1 MWKAHSRFLF
11 LWCLLRSFVAAFF
24 HHFNVSAMTM
34 DTSPHQAPQIIT
46 AITAQKK
53 NPSRCSVFVN
63 GEFAFGCTIDT
74 TVRFGLTKGRELT
87 QRDKEQLEA
96 QEDIIAL
103 KQTALRYAIYKSRT
117 AQEVRHKMTEK
128 EFAPE
133 EADYA
138 VQFLEEF
145 GYVNDRLYA
154 KVFIQEMMKR
164 KPAGEIRLRQE
175 LAKRG
180 ISKHDI
186 TDALAEA
193 FPAET
198 ARDMAFDSAMTAAQ
212 KKMHTLGHKTPEKRK
227 QALVSYLQ
235 RQGFSWKV
243 IKKVLPSVM
252 EADSGEADME
262 D

>member
-1 MWKAHSRFLF
+1 
-11 LWCLLRSFVAAFF
+11 
-24 HHFNVSAMTM
+24 M
-34 DTSPHQAPQIIT
+34 DTSLHQTPQIIT

-87 QRDKEQLEA
+87 QRDREQLEA

-103 KQTALRYAIYKSRT
+103 KQTALRYATHKSRT
-117 AQEVRHKMTEK
+117 AEEVRRKMLEK
-128 EFAPE
+128 GFAPE
-133 EADYA
+133 EAEYA

-145 GYVNDRLYA
+145 GYVNDRQYA
-154 KVFIQEMMKR
+154 TTFIQEMMKR
-164 KPAGEIRLRQE
+164 KPAGESRLRQE

-198 ARDMAFDSAMTAAQ
+198 AHDMAFDSAMAAAQ
-212 KKMHTLGHKTPEKRK
+212 KKMHTLAHKTPEKRK

-235 RQGFSWKV
+235 RQGFSWEI
-243 IKKVLPSVM
+243 IKKVLPNVM
-252 EADSGEADME
+252 EDGGEETDME